1 VRKTMPI
8 IRALTVSGDS
18 KVVTIPASWLRYAE
32 EKKHKKIVA
41 IAMEVNGSIILK
53 PIFEEVKA

>member
-1 VRKTMPI
+1 MPI

-32 EKKHKKIVA
+32 EKKHKKIIA

-53 PIFEEVKA
+53 PIFEGVKV

>member
-1 VRKTMPI
+1 VIKIPI

-32 EKKHKKIVA
+32 QQKHKKIIA
-41 IAMEVNGSIILK
+41 ISMEVDGALILK
-53 PIFEEVKA
+53 PIFEEVKS